1 MNGDGHGDGAG
12 RRPRGQ
18 GRGTWEDQNFLS
30 LFEVTLAACFDP
42 AGEGLGRGPSWPLL
56 STPPHPCSSRSGAGM
71 RTGQWGGTHRE
82 ASPGKRAAF
91 AGGPQETEAA
101 EWTHVTVPAARER
114 STTGSKEAAASGPQ
128 EGSGGRAGRGT
139 GHLAIP
145 GRWGGGRQPLA
156 TPRTRSWHGAVGVV
170 AGSGWTRPAM
180 SPRGMCEAQ
189 LWTEVKVGWTRY

>member
-30 LFEVTLAACFDP
+30 LFEVTLAACCDP
-42 AGEGLGRGPSWPLL
+42 AGEGLGRRPSWPLL
-56 STPPHPCSSRSGAGM
+56 STSPSLQQQKRSRDED
-71 RTGQWGGTHRE
+71 RQWGGTHRK

-128 EGSGGRAGRGT
+128 EG
-139 GHLAIP
+139 
-145 GRWGGGRQPLA
+145 
-156 TPRTRSWHGAVGVV
+156 
-170 AGSGWTRPAM
+170 
-180 SPRGMCEAQ
+180 
-189 LWTEVKVGWTRY
+189 